1 MPVVRVE
8 GIVDATLVSLLPVGR
23 TGAIRVVVPAVVG
36 IAVVEAGEEDEVVEM
51 VQSEAPHSA
60 PFRQQPPPR
69 DAAQLCQFVKQLV
82 TVTIGRVVVTVDVP
96 AMDMPKCTLVLM

>member
-8 GIVDATLVSLLPVGR
+8 GIVDATSVSLLPVGR
-23 TGAIRVVVPAVVG
+23 TGAIRLVVAVVVG
-36 IAVVEAGEEDEVVEM
+36 DAVVEAGEEDEVVET

-69 DAAQLCQFVKQLV
+69 EAAQVCQFVMQLV
-82 TVTIGRVVVTVDVP
+82 TVTTGRVVVTVDVP
-96 AMDMPKCTLVLM
+96 AIDMPFAR